1 MATATDLVTSLDLN
15 RSVSLTLKIRNVPLL
30 GQSMLNNKQQ
40 LQVAWPLHDLYCNV
54 CNLTKKRNNNNVM
67 NQTTSVWFWQ

>member
-15 RSVSLTLKIRNVPLL
+15 RSVSLTLNIRNISLL

-40 LQVAWPLHDLYCNV
+40 LQVAL
-54 CNLTKKRNNNNVM
+54 
-67 NQTTSVWFWQ
+67 FA